1 MAVLCCASAVPP
13 AVPTVP
19 CWVYCPCDAQAR
31 PACASPPAGFLP
43 RQRQTLLFSATMP
56 QAVQQVAGLALRS
69 DYAFID
75 TVGQEEADTNI
86 QVGLGRALGVRGG
99 AADIELTAG

>member
-1 MAVLCCASAVPP
+1 
-13 AVPTVP
+13 
-19 CWVYCPCDAQAR
+19 
-31 PACASPPAGFLP
+31 
-43 RQRQTLLFSATMP
+43 MP

-99 AADIELTAG
+99 SSGH